1 MFFHP
6 FSENTLNAFGF
17 QCHISQQQINVIRNV
32 PELFDFLEWTGF
44 DRITRFTNKNSFEI
58 LKAFGF
64 LDKVVLDIHNAAT
77 ANDVLEGHI
86 FVFAGTKHFTFQNFL
101 EQKIFIHLKLNE
113 NFGKW
118 SISYQQ
124 IQKRGLQGHL
134 GHCCVMNVKDYFIEK
149 PEGFR

>member
-32 PELFDFLEWTGF
+32 PELFDFLEGTGF

-86 FVFAGTKHFTFQNFL
+86 FVFAGTKHFTFQKFPETKNMYMY
-101 EQKIFIHLKLNE
+101 ILN
-113 NFGKW
+113 
-118 SISYQQ
+118 
-124 IQKRGLQGHL
+124 
-134 GHCCVMNVKDYFIEK
+134 
-149 PEGFR
+149 